1 MPDGTIVSLMRC
13 PVKSIMGEE
22 LNRCDVTEAGL
33 LGDRSLAL
41 VDVATGNVVSAKN
54 PKKWPGM
61 FDFRALF
68 TSPPELGAVLPAVRV
83 TLPDGSS
90 ITTGSTRFAEIMS
103 NALGRE
109 VTLGSVPSPQ
119 PSLEEYWP

>member
-68 TSPPELGAVLPAVRV
+68 TSPPELRAVLPAVRG

-90 ITTGSTRFAEIMS
+90 ITTRSTRFAEIMS
-103 NALGRE
+103 NAHARQDTL
-109 VTLGSVPSPQ
+109 VTGPSPHPTREQ
-119 PSLEEYWP
+119 HRP